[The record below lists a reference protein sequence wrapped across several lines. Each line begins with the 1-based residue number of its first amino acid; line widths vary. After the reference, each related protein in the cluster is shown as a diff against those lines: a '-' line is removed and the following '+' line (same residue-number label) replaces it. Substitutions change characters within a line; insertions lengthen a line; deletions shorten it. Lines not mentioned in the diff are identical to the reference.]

1 MNSRTQLCKALCL
14 ALAGVI
20 AYAGD
25 TGAAPAKPKPKTA
38 PKATAAKPDCILD
51 LSCATLHP
59 DSLGDTNTLRP
70 AKDNLPIRAAK
81 NPENFLTMKGV
92 TLGLTYGECGDI
104 GEPNKP
110 VEGDTMVISPNADGT
125 YNLTLTA
132 DGASTPK
139 LTVPQ
144 LFAQPSRAAGSK
156 VPIDYISGNYTGKN
170 GDLYEFAV
178 YLLDRKP
185 YSTANFQ
192 KQYRLEVFATSCI
205 AARPEQPGNI
215 DHHQPHE
222 PAPAKT
228 TTMSDVKTPHANRC
242 EGPIGQ
248 GGQPGWP

>member
-1 MNSRTQLCKALCL
+1 MNSKTRLCKALCL
-14 ALAGVI
+14 ALAGAI

-25 TGAAPAKPKPKTA
+25 TGAAPAKPKPKPA
-38 PKATAAKPDCILD
+38 PKATAAKKPDCILT

-59 DSLGDTNTLRP
+59 DSLGDTLTLRP
-70 AKDNLPIRAAK
+70 GKDKVAIRAAK

-104 GEPNKP
+104 DEVNKP
-110 VEGDTMVISPNADGT
+110 MPDDVMVVSPNADGT

-132 DGASTPK
+132 DGATAPK
-139 LTVPQ
+139 LRVDR
-144 LFAQPSRAAGSK
+144 LDAQPPRATNPK
-156 VPIDYISGNYTGKN
+156 DPIEYLSGTYMGKN
-170 GDLYEFAV
+170 GSYEFAV

-192 KQYRLEVFATSCI
+192 KQYRLEVFGATCT

-215 DHHQPHE
+215 DHK
-222 PAPAKT
+222 APLESSAKVAAT
-228 TTMSDVKTPHANRC
+228 SDLKNPRVNRC

-248 GGQPGWP
+248 GGQPPWPG